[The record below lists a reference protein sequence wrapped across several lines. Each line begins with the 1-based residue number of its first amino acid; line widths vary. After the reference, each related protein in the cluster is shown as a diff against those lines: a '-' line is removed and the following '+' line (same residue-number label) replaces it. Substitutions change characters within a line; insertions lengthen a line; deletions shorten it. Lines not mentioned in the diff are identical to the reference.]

1 MIAYGQDVDIRF
13 HRDSV
18 NCDLRSACYTT
29 QIRPNGTIPINL
41 GGQNYRI
48 FYNSSR
54 AKTTSVTSLLPS
66 QYGALNIVQDYH
78 DIDASSNGAPIS
90 FKATLGFLNY
100 AIDLSD
106 VQNGGLEIPLNEW
119 LSTTRVCFEIDQEVF
134 EDPNK
139 CLEAVWGREGLTDSL
154 ASAFVQISRWVTTNR
169 TTSTKVIE
177 YYDLNSS
184 SGDEACFTET
194 CGHSAIP
201 GIFINDVLVMEN
213 SGKVTVQ
220 ICIGEAIAKDVSVT
234 VKTTND
240 TAIAGEDYRAIADS
254 TVIIPAGQTCV
265 SVTISILDDDIYEGD
280 ETFNVELSNPSS
292 NATIIKQ
299 KAVVTIDDDE
309 SKPELSITDVTVHEN
324 DGNAVL
330 TATLSGKM
338 SKSVSFKVNTMDN
351 TAKAGQDYNA
361 IIDSLYTIPAK
372 STSVSITIPIINDD
386 VSEPEESFS
395 VLLSDVNEGIIISK
409 STAIVTIIDDEEIP
423 SLTITD
429 MVINENV
436 GVAQVPVTLSGK
448 SSQPVTFVVNSANQT
463 AIAGMDYD
471 VIINDMITIPAGQT
485 SVNIPVNIID
495 DTFAE
500 PTKTFELN
508 LSNISANAKFDRVQA
523 IVTILDDDIV
533 CNAKAPKLSK
543 K

>member
-29 QIRPNGTIPINL
+29 QIKPNGTIPINL

-54 AKTTSVTSLLPS
+54 AKMTSVTSLLPS
-66 QYGALNIVQDYH
+66 QYGALSLVQDEY
-78 DIDASSNGAPIS
+78 DLDASSYNAPIS

-100 AIDLSD
+100 GIDLSD
-106 VQNGGLEIPLNEW
+106 VQNGGVEIPLNEW
-119 LSTTRVCFEIDQEVF
+119 HSTTRVCFEIEQAVF
-134 EDPNK
+134 DDPNI
-139 CLEAVWGREGLTDSL
+139 CLEAVWGREGLTDSI
-154 ASAFVQISRWVTTNR
+154 ATAFVQVSRWVSKNK
-169 TTSTKVIE
+169 TTSTKVIN
-177 YYDLNSS
+177 YTDLNSA
-184 SGDEACFTET
+184 SGDEACFIET
-194 CGHSAIP
+194 CGHPSSS
-201 GIFINDVLVMEN
+201 GIFANDVLVMEN
-213 SGKVTVQ
+213 AGKVTVQ
-220 ICIGEAIAKDVSVT
+220 ICIGEAAAKDVSVT

-240 TAIAGEDYRAIADS
+240 TALAGEDYRALVDS
-254 TVIIPAGQTCV
+254 IVIIPAGQTCV
-265 SVTISILDDDIYEGD
+265 PIVISILDDDIYEGD

-292 NATIIKQ
+292 NATIIRQ
-299 KAVVTIDDDE
+299 KAVATIDDDE
-309 SKPELSITDVTVHEN
+309 SKPELSINDVTVHEN
-324 DGNAVL
+324 DGNVVL

-361 IIDSLYTIPAK
+361 IIDSLYTIPEK
-372 STSVSITIPIINDD
+372 STSISITIPIINDD
-386 VSEPEESFS
+386 VSEPEETFS
-395 VLLSDVNEGIIISK
+395 VVLTDVSEDIVMSK
-409 STAIVTIIDDEEIP
+409 SIAIVSIIDDEEIP
-423 SLTITD
+423 SLTIND
-429 MVINENV
+429 MVVNENA
-436 GVAQVPVTLSGK
+436 GIIHVPVTLSGR
-448 SSQPVTFVVNSANQT
+448 SSQSVTFVVNSANQT

-471 VIINDMITIPAGQT
+471 VIINDTITIAAGQT

-508 LSNISANAKFDRVQA
+508 LSNISVNAKIDRGQA
-523 IVTILDDDIV
+523 IITILDDDIV
-533 CNAKAPKLSK
+533 CNAKAPHLSK